1 MPEENRPVLRL
12 VRKDVDTPADLE
24 GEVVDAVIR
33 SGGAW
38 RIAPTWWLPAS
49 EYRTDRAAMARV
61 RSALGRLK
69 WLFS

>member
-1 MPEENRPVLRL
+1 MPAQVRETPQPPDHLAVEALLR
-12 VRKDVDTPADLE
+12 A
-24 GEVVDAVIR
+24 
-33 SGGAW
+33 GGAW